1 MTRNLIRQVIRAHL
15 EEASRARRQQT
26 RATIAAA
33 SDLPT
38 TQSGRVDTAKQIALT
53 GYNLAK
59 DSAGMPPR
67 YGFTMTSIQK
77 VGINPASGFETP
89 LALYAYPVTPM
100 MVSNLTGGKNL
111 DIALNM
117 PEIEGEI
124 PQYAD
129 VDYALPFVDK
139 APYINFFGFNTQE
152 GVFYTSVGMDDGKYR
167 AAIDMLF
174 RQFSGNKALGAD
186 NPERRFRQLLVQA
199 QRHNRV
205 GTQNA
210 PGVAKPSSEM
220 TDYFRLA
227 TVWTLTRA
235 LSMVSVAADLDAFEA
250 GAGPPPTRSTIST
263 WRALLLMVGIKAVVD
278 DEAKGLIHKN
288 EPEQIAIMDASII
301 KPIQQFDNTTTAVK
315 FGKDDDAYWRNNRN
329 DRANAAAETKLKE
342 IQIAVDSLEQS
353 PAVREFENLTYAI
366 NPVYYSSWMTRKVV
380 GELKRSGLDN
390 RIVKI
395 VLDYGLR
402 EYPTG
407 LLAGTYFYV
416 AVHDLAG
423 DNRIVDEMTSKLMT
437 DPGAYFDAIKALI
450 TSLRG
455 ESDRYVKKFIIDFF
469 DAAFKK
475 GTGLAAQSPGEAKSM
490 LVALASSPTVQSAL
504 SMGYFMQ
511 LVMPIIKA
519 LPREDQTS
527 SFSAQSGERMPLA
540 DMLRELFGGAERAKA
555 VAKEKMQ
562 IQALEKKREQR
573 PTTDDLY
580 ANLGDLDKLKA
591 RLKQVLSRA
600 RLELKDAQ
608 NLVSDR
614 NEFFK
619 NGGHINVDDYAALLS
634 RFHQTTIQ
642 SATLEQLQQ
651 AEAIWTQYV
660 AKVRELARGPNYLQ
674 MTNSIVNNNPGA
686 SNDVINDLMSTYMHA
701 HAFDQVTKFR
711 QAIEVLEA
719 EMTAQIES
727 MDDKSVETAPLYE
740 RLIDRWM
747 QGPPVKTRLV

>member
-1 MTRNLIRQVIRAHL
+1 MSHNLIRQIIRERL

-26 RATIAAA
+26 RTTIATA

-38 TQSGRVDTAKQIALT
+38 TKSGRVDTAKQIALA
-53 GYNLAK
+53 GYNLARS
-59 DSAGMPPR
+59 SAGGPPK

-77 VGINPASGFETP
+77 VGINPSSVFETP
-89 LALYAYPVTPM
+89 LAVYAYPVTPM
-100 MVSNLTGGKNL
+100 MVSNLTSGKNL
-111 DIALNM
+111 DIALAM
-117 PEIEGEI
+117 PEIADEI
-124 PQYAD
+124 PGNAQ
-129 VDYALPFVDK
+129 VDYELPFVGR
-139 APYINFFGFNTQE
+139 APFINFFGFNTQE

-167 AAIDMLF
+167 SAIDMLF
-174 RQFSGNKALGAD
+174 RRFKENNVSNAYNL
-186 NPERRFRQLLVQA
+186 ERRFRQLLVQA

-205 GTQNA
+205 GAQDSFNA
-210 PGVAKPSSEM
+210 PKSSSEM
-220 TDYFRLA
+220 TDYLRLA

-235 LSMVSVAADLDAFEA
+235 LSMVSVAASLDAYDADE
-250 GAGPPPTRSTIST
+250 GPEPTRSTIST

-278 DEAKGLIHKN
+278 DDVKGLIHKN

-301 KPIQQFDNTTTAVK
+301 KPIQQFDNTTTAAK
-315 FGKDDDAYWRNNRN
+315 FGKDDDAYWRNNP

-437 DPGAYFDAIKALI
+437 DPGAYFDSIKGLI
-450 TSLRG
+450 TSFRG
-455 ESDRYVKKFIIDFF
+455 SGDRHIKKFIIDFF
-469 DAAFKK
+469 NAAFKK
-475 GTGLAAQSPGEAKSM
+475 GAELAAQNPGEAKSM
-490 LVALASSPTVQSAL
+490 LEALASSATVQS
-504 SMGYFMQ
+504 SMSMSYFIQ

-540 DMLRELFGGAERAKA
+540 DMLRELFGETERLKA
-555 VAKEKMQ
+555 VAKEQNQ
-562 IQALEKKREQR
+562 IQVLNKKRTQR
-573 PTTDDLY
+573 PITDDLY

-591 RLKQVLSRA
+591 RLKQVLIRA
-600 RLELKDAQ
+600 RQELRSAQ
-608 NLVSDR
+608 KIVR
-614 NEFFK
+614 NRATFFES
-619 NGGHINVDDYAALLS
+619 GSRLDIDDYVSALG
-634 RFHQTTIQ
+634 RFNRNTIQ
-642 SATLEQLQQ
+642 SATPEQLQRV
-651 AEAIWTQYV
+651 EAIWTRFV
-660 AKVRELARGPNYLQ
+660 ITLRAASSGPNYLQ
-674 MTNSIVNNNPGA
+674 MTKDITGRHPGA
-686 SNDVINDLMSTYMHA
+686 SNDEIDELMKDYIYDHA
-701 HAFDQVTKFR
+701 DGQVDELER
-711 QAIEVLEA
+711 AIEDLET
-719 EMTAQIES
+719 EMTAYIES
-727 MDDKSVETAPLYE
+727 MDDKGVDQSSLYE
-740 RLIDRWM
+740 ALLT
-747 QGPPVKTRLV
+747 KLLKLK

>member
-1 MTRNLIRQVIRAHL
+1 MTHNLIRQIVRAHL

-59 DSAGMPPR
+59 DSAGSPPK

-77 VGINPASGFETP
+77 VGINPSSVFETP

-124 PQYAD
+124 PKYAD
-129 VDYALPFVDK
+129 VDYALPFVDT

-278 DEAKGLIHKN
+278 DDAKGLIHKN

-301 KPIQQFDNTTTAVK
+301 KPIQQFDNTTTAAK
-315 FGKDDDAYWRNNRN
+315 FGKDDDAYWRNNP

-342 IQIAVDSLEQS
+342 IQLAVDSLEQRLT
-353 PAVREFENLTYAI
+353 VREFENLTFAI
-366 NPVYYSSWMTRKVV
+366 NPVYYSPWMTGKVV

-437 DPGAYFDAIKALI
+437 RPGDYFDSIKALI

-455 ESDRYVKKFIIDFF
+455 ESDRYVKKFIIDFL

-740 RLIDRWM
+740 RLIDRWV